1 MGRPK
6 TSCFAYRKVN
16 GQSTCLALTELL
28 CTKVKGGCPFYKTIP
43 HFSIFN
49 AVVSL
54 SKCARR
60 CIFVPLEKAVEIA

>member
-28 CTKVKGGCPFYKTIP
+28 CTKVKGGCPFYKTITQYEAEAKKIP
-43 HFSIFN
+43 GKE
-49 AVVSL
+49 V
-54 SKCARR
+54 
-60 CIFVPLEKAVEIA
+60 

>member
-28 CTKVKGGCPFYKTIP
+28 CARVKGGCPFYKTIP
-43 HFSIFN
+43 QYE
-49 AVVSL
+49 AEAKKYPV
-54 SKCARR
+54 RR
-60 CIFVPLEKAVEIA
+60 LEE

>member
-16 GQSTCLALTELL
+16 GQSTRLALTELL

-43 HFSIFN
+43 QYEAEAKKIPGKE
-49 AVVSL
+49 V
-54 SKCARR
+54 
-60 CIFVPLEKAVEIA
+60 

>member
-28 CTKVKGGCPFYKTIP
+28 CTKVNCPFYKTIP
-43 HFSIFN
+43 QYEAEAKKIPGKE
-49 AVVSL
+49 V
-54 SKCARR
+54 
-60 CIFVPLEKAVEIA
+60 